1 MKITIDTTSDS
12 KEEIRK
18 AIKMLISL
26 VGAGDIYTNEPEQ
39 REIDTTPEVTN
50 AMSMFD
56 NVEKTERT
64 EGTEEKSDEKEL
76 PQLEFY

>member
-56 NVEKTERT
+56 NVEKTESA
-64 EGTEEKSDEKEL
+64 EEKSDEKDL